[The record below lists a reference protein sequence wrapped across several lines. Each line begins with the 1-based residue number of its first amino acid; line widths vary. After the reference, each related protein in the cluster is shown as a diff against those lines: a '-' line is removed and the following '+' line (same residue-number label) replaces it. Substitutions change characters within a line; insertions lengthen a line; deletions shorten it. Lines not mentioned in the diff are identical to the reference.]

1 MSSNLHFLRRLQ
13 LEGKNKE
20 VEEKKQIFVFEAIF
34 LFYDFSLLFYV
45 TFSSFFDTGAFE
57 IAQNKWMQINLAV
70 LLASVT
76 RF

>member
-34 LFYDFSLLFYV
+34 LFYDFSLFYV
-45 TFSSFFDTGAFE
+45 TFSSFFETGAFE
-57 IAQNKWMQINLAV
+57 IAQNKWMEINLAV
-70 LLASVT
+70 LLDSVT

>member
-34 LFYDFSLLFYV
+34 LFYDFSLFYV
-45 TFSSFFDTGAFE
+45 TFSSFFETKAFE
-57 IAQNKWMQINLAV
+57 IAQNKWMEINLAV
-70 LLASVT
+70 LLDSVT